1 MESERWRVLEA
12 GPGGGGG
19 TGAEGGEAGART
31 TEPGAGRSTLPGLLA
46 TALAV
51 GLGAIAVAIVVL
63 GPTPAVTI
71 DPGGP
76 VEVDPV
82 AAATRA
88 EGGGSAGDTPSATV
102 DEVVVDVGGAV
113 LRPGLLRL
121 PLGSRVGDAIEA
133 AGGYAARVDVAR
145 AERELNLAARLADGD
160 RVRVP
165 SRDDPPDVGA
175 SGGGS
180 GGSGGS
186 GGATGAS
193 GDPAG
198 AGASGGG
205 LVDLNSASE
214 AALEA
219 LPGIGPVTAAK
230 IVAGRTERRYASV
243 DELVERG
250 IVGAGTL
257 AKFRD
262 LVTVR

>member
-1 MESERWRVLEA
+1 MESERWRILDA
-12 GPGGGGG
+12 GPGPGDGPAAAGGG
-19 TGAEGGEAGART
+19 AGSN
-31 TEPGAGRSTLPGLLA
+31 PGAPASGRAALPGLLA
-46 TALAV
+46 TVLAV
-51 GLGAIAVAIVVL
+51 GLGAVAVAIVVL

-71 DPGGP
+71 DAGGP
-76 VEVDPV
+76 DEVDPV
-82 AAATRA
+82 VAAAGSRS
-88 EGGGSAGDTPSATV
+88 GGSAGDAPSTLE
-102 DEVVVDVGGAV
+102 EVVVDVGGAV

-121 PLGSRVGDAIEA
+121 PAGSRVGDAIEA

-165 SRDDPPDVGA
+165 SRDDPTGA
-175 SGGGS
+175 AAPADGDGGGAP
-180 GGSGGS
+180 GGD
-186 GGATGAS
+186 ATA
-193 GDPAG
+193 
-198 AGASGGG
+198 G

-230 IVAGRTERRYASV
+230 IVAGREERRYASV

-250 IVGAGTL
+250 IVGEATV

-262 LVTVR
+262 LVTAR

>member
-1 MESERWRVLEA
+1 MESERWRVIDA
-12 GPGGGGG
+12 GPGGDAGDDEASGR
-19 TGAEGGEAGART
+19 EAGRKR
-31 TEPGAGRSTLPGLLA
+31 TEPDPGRAPLPGLLA

-51 GLGAIAVAIVVL
+51 GLGAIAVAIVAL

-71 DPGGP
+71 DAAGP
-76 VEVDPV
+76 DDADPV
-82 AAATRA
+82 AAASRA
-88 EGGGSAGDTPSATV
+88 ASGGSAGDAPSAPV
-102 DEVVVDVGGAV
+102 DEIVVDVGGAV

-121 PLGSRVGDAIEA
+121 PAGSRVGDAIEA
-133 AGGYAARVDVAR
+133 AGGFAARVDVAR

-165 SRDDPPDVGA
+165 SRDDAAWSPAP
-175 SGGGS
+175 GGG
-180 GGSGGS
+180 GGGTAGG
-186 GGATGAS
+186 GPAATATGA
-193 GDPAG
+193 AG
-198 AGASGGG
+198 GE

-230 IVAGRTERRYASV
+230 IVAGREERRYASV

-250 IVGAGTL
+250 IVGTATL

>member
-1 MESERWRVLEA
+1 MESERWRVLDA
-12 GPGGGGG
+12 GPGGDVGTGTGGDGAAGGG
-19 TGAEGGEAGART
+19 AGPA
-31 TEPGAGRSTLPGLLA
+31 PGRAALPGQLA
-46 TALAV
+46 TVLAV

-71 DPGGP
+71 EAGGP
-76 VEVDPV
+76 DEVDPV
-82 AAATRA
+82 VAAARSGSGGI
-88 EGGGSAGDTPSATV
+88 EGDAPSAPV
-102 DEVVVDVGGAV
+102 AEVVVDVGGAV

-121 PLGSRVGDAIEA
+121 PAGSRVGDAIEA

-165 SRDDPPDVGA
+165 SRDDPTGSAAPAGRDGGGT
-175 SGGGS
+175 SGG
-180 GGSGGS
+180 
-186 GGATGAS
+186 
-193 GDPAG
+193 DAG
-198 AGASGGG
+198 AIGGGTTGDG

-230 IVAGRTERRYASV
+230 IVAGREERRYASV

-250 IVGAGTL
+250 IVGTATL